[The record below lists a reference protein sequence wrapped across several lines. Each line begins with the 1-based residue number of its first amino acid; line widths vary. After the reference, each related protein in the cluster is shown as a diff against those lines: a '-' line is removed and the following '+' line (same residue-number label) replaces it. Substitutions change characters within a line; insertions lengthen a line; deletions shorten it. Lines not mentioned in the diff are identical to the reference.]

1 MDRLWQLEDGR
12 VCYRMKRPLPD
23 GRCELLLAPT
33 ELLRRLAALVP
44 PPRRHLVRFHGVFG
58 PNSSWRAAVVPR
70 PEASLPLEV
79 PESRSPAGWRPER
92 QGEGATRLPWAELF
106 KRVWRTDVLR
116 CERCGGQMKVLA
128 FVTERPAIRK
138 ILDHLGLP
146 STGPPIARARRP
158 AEFDFAG

>member
-1 MDRLWQLEDGR
+1 M
-12 VCYRMKRPLPD
+12 
-23 GRCELLLAPT
+23 
-33 ELLRRLAALVP
+33 
-44 PPRRHLVRFHGVFG
+44 
-58 PNSSWRAAVVPR
+58 AVVPR

-79 PESRSPAGWRPER
+79 PESRSPADGDRNDKLEPPPASP
-92 QGEGATRLPWAELF
+92 GPSCSSASGALT
-106 KRVWRTDVLR
+106 
-116 CERCGGQMKVLA
+116 CCGACAAAGQMRVLA